1 MSINI
6 NQLEKAN
13 AQNKLPLSNNTGVLE
28 FSQLSNA
35 DFTVASNVITPNPMV
50 YADVIA
56 GNGPLAIAIPP
67 SLPSGL
73 ANNAVL
79 IRKYDDLMRVWMK
92 TNGTWAH
99 VFDFA

>member
-13 AQNKLPLSNNTGVLE
+13 AQNKLPLSNNLGVLE

-35 DFTVASNVITPNPMV
+35 DYTVASNIVSNKPMV

-56 GNGPLAIAIPP
+56 GNAPIAVAIPP
-67 SLPSGL
+67 SLPSGM

-79 IRKYDDLMRVWMK
+79 IRKHDNLIRVWMK

-99 VFDFA
+99 VFDYS